1 MFNYIAHNVE
11 PDPFEPAYAIGIVSK
26 KIGVS
31 PETLRLY
38 ERTGLLIPYRTRSG
52 RRLFSQK
59 DLEWLS
65 CIRKLIVEDKLNLA
79 GIRRLLA
86 LIPCW
91 DIKPCTELERKNC
104 PAYLADDKVCWQI
117 ADTSPACQDAECRE
131 CDVYLASENIDHLKT
146 YYRMSQK

>member
-1 MFNYIAHNVE
+1 MLPYNSQSIQ
-11 PDPFEPAYAIGIVSK
+11 PDPFEPVLTIGLVSK

-38 ERTGLLIPYRTRSG
+38 ERVGLLIPHRTRSG

-59 DLEWLS
+59 DLEWLN

-91 DIKPCTELERKNC
+91 NIKPCTESERKNC

-117 ADTSPACQDAECRE
+117 TDTSPACREAKCRT